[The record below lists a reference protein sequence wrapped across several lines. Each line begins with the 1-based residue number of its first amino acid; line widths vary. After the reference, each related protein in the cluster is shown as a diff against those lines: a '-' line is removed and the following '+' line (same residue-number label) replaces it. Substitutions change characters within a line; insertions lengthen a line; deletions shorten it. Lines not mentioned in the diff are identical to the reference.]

1 MWFIELLSAAVGPTV
16 ANYVQTVLTCILGF
30 FILLW
35 KISPVVFI
43 VFVVVLVVLF
53 KFSEKIGTLVM
64 GLGTAYAAYSFDH
77 PIIAL
82 IIGLATLQA
91 AFSSSDSSSA
101 DVDVDSED
109 EEQSEETP
117 KNPIPDEALHTDLTV
132 FSPCNGTVLSVN
144 VEPGT
149 EVDATHVIMI
159 IESTEGLVEVFAPR
173 TGTVSKVFVS
183 DGNAIKAGDELAQL

>member
-1 MWFIELLSAAVGPTV
+1 MWFIEALSAVLGPTV

-43 VFVVVLVVLF
+43 VFVIVLIVLF

-82 IIGLATLQA
+82 IIGLATFQA
-91 AFSSSDSSSA
+91 AFSSDSSSA
-101 DVDVDSED
+101 DVAAESKD
-109 EEQSEETP
+109 EAQAEETP
-117 KNPIPDEALHTDLTV
+117 KNPIPDEALHTNLSV

-144 VEPGT
+144 VEPDN
-149 EVDATHVIMI
+149 EVDVTHVIMI

-173 TGTVSKVFVS
+173 KGTVSKVFVT
-183 DGNAIKAGDELAQL
+183 DGAAVKAGDELVQF

>member
-1 MWFIELLSAAVGPTV
+1 MWFIELLSAVVGPTV
-16 ANYVQTVLTCILGF
+16 ANYVQTVLTCVLGF

-35 KISPVVFI
+35 KISPIVFL

-82 IIGLATLQA
+82 IIGLATLQS
-91 AFSSSDSSSA
+91 AFSSSDSSPA
-101 DVDVDSED
+101 NVDVSSED
-109 EEQSEETP
+109 KAQSVKTP
-117 KNPIPDEALHTDLTV
+117 KNPIPDEAIHTVLTV
-132 FSPCNGTVLSVN
+132 FAPCNGTVLSVN
-144 VEPGT
+144 IEPGN
-149 EVDATHVIMI
+149 EVDVTHVIMI

-173 TGTVSKVFVS
+173 KGTVSKVFVS
-183 DGNAIKAGDELAQL
+183 DGDAIKAGDELAQL